1 MKIISGTG
9 CSWLSIFSQLVSKRI
24 KHLCY
29 ARVFSSILQI
39 GREIRTVVV
48 KKSIT
53 QSLSKS
59 KPQSKIMKQQMLVLK
74 MNEKN
79 GNSYVDEE

>member
-1 MKIISGTG
+1 M
-9 CSWLSIFSQLVSKRI
+9 
-24 KHLCY
+24 CY
-29 ARVFSSILQI
+29 AHVFSSILQI

-53 QSLSKS
+53 QSPSKS
-59 KPQSKIMKQQMLVLK
+59 KPQSKIKKQRMLVLK
-74 MNEKN
+74 MNVKS